1 MITTVIGFKWN
12 LEVQVTRKH
21 LPRSVWSFPSM
32 RFPFSLFEENEDEGW
47 LQDFS
52 DPSGLSVYEDDNHV
66 YVEAALPGLKAE
78 EIEMTFEKGVLW
90 IKAER
95 KEEVEDKNKKFYR
108 KATSNFSY
116 RVAVPGDVDENHEPE
131 ARFAN
136 GMLKVIFSKSK
147 KIEPKKI
154 QIKKG

>member
-1 MITTVIGFKWN
+1 
-12 LEVQVTRKH
+12 
-21 LPRSVWSFPSM
+21 M

-52 DPSGLSVYEDDNHV
+52 DPSGLSVYEDADNV
-66 YVEAALPGLKAE
+66 FVEAALPGLRAE
-78 EIEMTFEKGVLW
+78 AIEMTFEKGILW
-90 IKAER
+90 IKAE
-95 KEEVEDKNKKFYR
+95 KKDEVEDKNKKFYR

-116 RVAVPGDVDENHEPE
+116 RVAIPGDVDENREPE
-131 ARFAN
+131 AIYAD

-147 KIEPKKI
+147 KHEPKKI